1 MGEEASCD
9 AVSLTEAG
17 TNAKPV
23 GKEVGREPAAAPAA
37 AADPRLQ
44 GISDAIRVV
53 PHFPKQG
60 IMFND
65 ITTLLLRPRVF
76 KDAVDL
82 FVERY
87 RGMGIDAVAG
97 FSASS
102 GTWPPLGPRDRTVA
116 CGRRTGSG
124 GPGTPA
130 VHTRRRFPRVARPDV
145 TRLRCRCRCNCFRDF
160 ALRLAGSSVRFRSAG
175 RVPEFPFFL
184 FFFTSGTYKSS
195 DLRWL

>member
-60 IMFND
+60 ACMP
-65 ITTLLLRPRVF
+65 LPL
-76 KDAVDL
+76 
-82 FVERY
+82 
-87 RGMGIDAVAG
+87 
-97 FSASS
+97 ASS
-102 GTWPPLGPRDRTVA
+102 CSFFHSSPI
-116 CGRRTGSG
+116 SI
-124 GPGTPA
+124 
-130 VHTRRRFPRVARPDV
+130 H
-145 TRLRCRCRCNCFRDF
+145 
-160 ALRLAGSSVRFRSAG
+160 ALL
-175 RVPEFPFFL
+175 
-184 FFFTSGTYKSS
+184 S
-195 DLRWL
+195 D

>member
-60 IMFND
+60 IEARGFVFGPAIALAIGAKFIPLRKPRKLPESCAD
-65 ITTLLLRPRVF
+65 TGSRKQLLLLLLEGEVISEKYVLEYGTDCLEMRVGAIERSGERVLVIDDLVATGGTLCAAIRLLERAGADVVECACVIGLPKF
-76 KDAVDL
+76 KL
-82 FVERY
+82 
-87 RGMGIDAVAG
+87 GI
-97 FSASS
+97 
-102 GTWPPLGPRDRTVA
+102 
-116 CGRRTGSG
+116 RRHDDYT
-124 GPGTPA
+124 
-130 VHTRRRFPRVARPDV
+130 
-145 TRLRCRCRCNCFRDF
+145 
-160 ALRLAGSSVRFRSAG
+160 
-175 RVPEFPFFL
+175 
-184 FFFTSGTYKSS
+184 
-195 DLRWL
+195 